1 LTPIN
6 ITTATSRTC
15 NNNFKRITFPSY
27 INTYTVLQ
35 TTEKQQTGVRKKKEN
50 QYKNWEMGKL
60 GFGELER
67 KKKETGGLNVER

>member
-1 LTPIN
+1 MPIN

-35 TTEKQQTGVRKKKEN
+35 ITEKQQTGVRKKKEN
-50 QYKNWEMGKL
+50 QYKKWGNWDLVNWNE
-60 GFGELER
+60 
-67 KKKETGGLNVER
+67 KKKRRRGLNVER